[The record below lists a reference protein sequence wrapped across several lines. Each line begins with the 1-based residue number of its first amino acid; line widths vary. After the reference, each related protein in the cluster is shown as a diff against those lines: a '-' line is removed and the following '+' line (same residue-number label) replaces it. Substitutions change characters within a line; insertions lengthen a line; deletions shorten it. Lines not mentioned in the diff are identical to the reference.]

1 MDARTAQRLAKIS
14 SLQTLV
20 LTHYGRKSGKPYD
33 VVIWFVVDGE
43 RMFLA
48 TANKNR
54 NWVRNVLVKP
64 HVVIKAGGETF
75 SATLT
80 EITDGGER
88 ERARRL
94 VQAKYWYA
102 MPIIVTARVLQG
114 IGLLKDVSSG
124 FEVKFD
130 AVTE

>member
-33 VVIWFVVDGE
+33 VVIWFVVSGE

-54 NWVRNVLVKP
+54 QWVRNVLVKP
-64 HVVIKAGGETF
+64 NVILKAGGETF
-75 SATLT
+75 PATVT
-80 EITDGGER
+80 EITDSTER
-88 ERARRL
+88 ERARDL
-94 VQAKYWYA
+94 VQSKYWYA
-102 MPIIVTARVLQG
+102 MPIIATARVLQG
-114 IGLLKDVSSG
+114 LGILKDVSST
-124 FEVKFD
+124 FEVSLD
-130 AVTE
+130 ASA